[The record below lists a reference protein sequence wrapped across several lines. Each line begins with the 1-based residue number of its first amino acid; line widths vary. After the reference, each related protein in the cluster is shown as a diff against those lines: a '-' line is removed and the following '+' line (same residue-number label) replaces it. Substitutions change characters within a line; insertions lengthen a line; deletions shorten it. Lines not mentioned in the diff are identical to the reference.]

1 MNNDMPRRALW
12 PAPLLIA
19 LLALPLAT
27 SAQQAY
33 TRYGINLRAGP
44 SNNYPV
50 VARLGG
56 GQPLDVVG
64 CTRGYG
70 WCDVAL
76 PDGLRGWLYAPGLD
90 YVNDGNR
97 VPLAGYGAAIGI
109 PIVGFAVGSYWGN
122 YYRDRPWYGERR
134 WWGNAAPPP
143 VYGWARPAYAR
154 PAWQPRPFVGPGPG
168 FVPGPGYRAGYAPG
182 YAPGYRHGHAPGY
195 APGYRHGYAPG
206 YAPRHAPGY
215 APGFAPRQVPPAG
228 PGYARN
234 VAVPRGHVPGHGGG
248 NFNRHG
254 HPGRP

>member
-1 MNNDMPRRALW
+1 MNNDMPRRARW
-12 PAPLLIA
+12 PAPWVIA
-19 LLALPLAT
+19 LLALPLAA

-33 TRYGINLRAGP
+33 TRHGLNLRAGP

-76 PDGLRGWLYAPGLD
+76 PDGMRGWLYAPGLD

-109 PIVGFAVGSYWGN
+109 PIVGFAVGNYWGN

-143 VYGWARPAYAR
+143 AYGWAPPLRRAVGYKEFMSEDGHGIGSHGKAQKAIIANTIAYAWDQSM
-154 PAWQPRPFVGPGPG
+154 A
-168 FVPGPGYRAGYAPG
+168 
-182 YAPGYRHGHAPGY
+182 
-195 APGYRHGYAPG
+195 
-206 YAPRHAPGY
+206 
-215 APGFAPRQVPPAG
+215 
-228 PGYARN
+228 
-234 VAVPRGHVPGHGGG
+234 
-248 NFNRHG
+248 FNRHG
-254 HPGRP
+254 DRIMWLPDAEAVAKCIISYTRHFRETGEQPLAGTANMRASGLYGPM